1 MMVMFESITQLHRL
15 SAQHRSVS
23 VPGLDDLSSGVNQLR
38 AHSVRYGRMDGIDIV
53 TGLCWGMTRLEQE
66 TTSIARTLI

>member
-23 VPGLDDLSSGVNQLR
+23 VPGLDDLSSDVNQLR
-38 AHSVRYGRMDGIDIV
+38 AHSVRYGRTDGIDIV